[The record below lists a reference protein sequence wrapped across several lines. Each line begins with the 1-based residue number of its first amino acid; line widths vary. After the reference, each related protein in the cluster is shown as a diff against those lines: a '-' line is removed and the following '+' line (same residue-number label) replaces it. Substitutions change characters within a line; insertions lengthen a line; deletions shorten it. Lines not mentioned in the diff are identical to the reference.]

1 MSTGFTGTEWNH
13 THLLPSSP
21 PHLLTSSH
29 YDLCLIVLLAELS
42 GTTPLTFAEKTV
54 EIAQCVEAAV
64 PANFTDAVVGVEQ
77 ETCCM
82 SETDVDNIF

>member
-13 THLLPSSP
+13 THLLTSSP

-54 EIAQCVEAAV
+54 EIAQYYQG
-64 PANFTDAVVGVEQ
+64 VGE
-77 ETCCM
+77 C
-82 SETDVDNIF
+82 DHFLRPLDL